1 MDRMNSCLL
10 LKDVVS
16 LTGLRL
22 LSVRV
27 LELGRLVGRR
37 MMGGAQ
43 RETGEEQAA
52 HICASIMIPT
62 KTQLITV
69 STSPYLVSSY
79 PFSAG

>member
-27 LELGRLVGRR
+27 LELGKLVGRR

-43 RETGEEQAA
+43 RTGEEQAA